1 LRQIYLCKTKVHPPD
16 RIKKTKKEALHW
28 KSRPPVFIGLNR
40 VKVLV
45 LILPHVGWREF
56 LPWDAQIGPVIL
68 GAPLSTGWWDL
79 AVCHEPY
86 INVYNL
92 GCDPLSTSEP

>member
-1 LRQIYLCKTKVHPPD
+1 M
-16 RIKKTKKEALHW
+16 
-28 KSRPPVFIGLNR
+28 SRPPVFIGLNK

-45 LILPHVGWREF
+45 LLLPHMEGIFALVCPDWACYLRE
-56 LPWDAQIGPVIL
+56 
-68 GAPLSTGWWDL
+68 APFTTGWWDP

-86 INVYNL
+86 DNVNSP